1 MRSRIIIANA
11 QAVLPDELLDNCHIY
26 IERGIIK
33 DIKTDCAGIHD
44 DAEVID
50 AAGRFVLPG
59 LIDLHSDAIEKEI
72 EPRPNALFPVDLSFR
87 ELEKKLAGNGITT
100 IFHSISFS
108 EDEFGLRSVSMAE
121 KVVGQIRKNA
131 GNRSLIRNRIHLRFE
146 ITNIHAVDTVVSLI
160 KNKMVDM
167 LSFMDHTP
175 GQGQFKFRE
184 DYERYLADKYGL
196 SREKIQK
203 LIDTRMARD
212 RDIMQILTYLSTEA
226 LSCGIV
232 LASHDDDSSQKVK
245 VMKMLGAT
253 ISEFPVNMEAAR
265 TACEAGMRVCVGA
278 PNVLR
283 GGSLTGNLRALDAIK
298 EKSAHVLC
306 SDYYP
311 AALVHAIFKLVSE
324 GVPLP
329 EAVNMASL
337 NPARAVGLDGELGSI
352 EVGKK
357 ADIIVVDFSDNVP
370 VVVSTIVE
378 GHTVYKV
385 DYRKEYSI
393 HGR

>member
-11 QAVLPDELLDNCHIY
+11 QAVLPDEILDNCHIY
-26 IERGIIK
+26 IEGGVIR
-33 DIKTDCAGIHD
+33 DIKTGCAGIHD

-59 LIDLHSDAIEKEI
+59 FIDLHSDAIEKEI

-146 ITNIHAVDTVVSLI
+146 ITNIQAADTVVCLI

-175 GQGQFKFRE
+175 GQGQFKSIE
-184 DYERYLADKYGL
+184 DYEKYLSDKCGL
-196 SREKIQK
+196 TGEKIRK
-203 LIDTRMARD
+203 LIDARRDRKRDIMNILARMAR
-212 RDIMQILTYLSTEA
+212 EA
-226 LSCGIV
+226 LAQGII
-232 LASHDDDSSQKVK
+232 LASHDDDSSRKVRD
-245 VMKMLGAT
+245 MKMLGVT

-265 TACEAGMRVCVGA
+265 TACEVGMWVCVGA

-298 EKSAHVLC
+298 EKSARILC

-311 AALVHAIFKLVSE
+311 AALVHAIFNLVSE

-337 NPARAVGLDGELGSI
+337 NPARAVELDGELGSI
-352 EVGKK
+352 EIGKK
-357 ADIIVVDFSDNVP
+357 ADIIIVDFSEDVP
-370 VVVSTIVE
+370 VVVTTLVD
-378 GHTVYKV
+378 GHKVYSI
-385 DYRKEYSI
+385 DYRKEHCT
-393 HGR
+393 HGY